1 MCQWFNSTFG
11 YFLNVHMNK
20 SLINLLL
27 QLKNAALVHK
37 ESIHVNYNTKFLKI
51 LEVLY
56 KESLIQSFKINFD
69 KTKITITFRYFLNL
83 NFLNNLKIFS
93 TPSHQ
98 TFLSF
103 DSIIK
108 LSDRNKIFFLSTNK
122 GILTHIECK
131 KANKGGKLLFS
142 I

>member
-1 MCQWFNSTFG
+1 
-11 YFLNVHMNK
+11 MNT

-37 ESIHVNYNTKFLKI
+37 ESIQVNYNTKFLKI

-56 KESLIQSFKINFD
+56 KESLIQSFKINFI
-69 KTKITITFRYFLNL
+69 KTKITITFRYFFNL
-83 NFLNNLKIFS
+83 NSLDNLKIFS
-93 TPSHQ
+93 TPSRQ
-98 TFLSF
+98 IFLSF
-103 DSIIK
+103 ESIIK
-108 LSDRNKIFFLSTNK
+108 LSDRNKVFFFSTNN
-122 GILTHIECK
+122 GIQTHTECK